1 MLPIVVKELG
11 DDFYSKYNDATTVDA
26 IASNVETSLNS
37 LKAISSEVQT
47 KLLEMANMV
56 CNG

>member
-1 MLPIVVKELG
+1 MLPTIVSELG

-26 IASNVETSLNS
+26 IASKVETSLNS
-37 LKAISSEVQT
+37 LKAISPDVQT
-47 KLLEMANMV
+47 KLSETANMV